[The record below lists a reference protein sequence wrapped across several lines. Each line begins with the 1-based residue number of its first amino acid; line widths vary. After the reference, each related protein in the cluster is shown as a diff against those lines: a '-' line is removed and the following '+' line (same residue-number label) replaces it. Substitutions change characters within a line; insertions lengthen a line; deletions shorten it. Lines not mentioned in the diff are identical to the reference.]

1 MTEPFNLAASAFR
14 IPGTITATV
23 YATLPDGCHDAE
35 ITDIYPGG
43 NIQYVV
49 DPGAAQVFVLFTR
62 RDGPCT
68 EMIRD
73 WEGSREIPDDCH
85 DKLEVIAEFEGS
97 RFEITVPVVE
107 FKLAQ
112 GRDIDPGFN
121 PQHFACQFIV
131 IALVAEG
138 HENYPIGCRVV
149 HEDASYPKIYG
160 RVFGPASRADCEAW
174 RAEHCLTREAVAV
187 AQGQAK

>member
-14 IPGTITATV
+14 FNGTITATV
-23 YATLPDGCHDAE
+23 FATLPDSCYDTE

-43 NIQYVV
+43 TIIYVE
-49 DPGAAQVFVLFTR
+49 DPGAAQVFVRFTR
-62 RDGPCT
+62 RDGPCQ
-68 EMIRD
+68 EVIRD
-73 WEGSREIPDDCH
+73 WEDSREIADGDH
-85 DKLEVIAEFEGS
+85 DKLEVIAEFEGKK
-97 RFEITVPVVE
+97 FTIAVPVIE
-107 FKLAQ
+107 FKRAE

-138 HENYPIGCRVV
+138 HEKHPIGCRVI
-149 HEDASYPKIYG
+149 HEDAAYPKIYG

-174 RAEHCLTREAVAV
+174 RSARCLSREASA
-187 AQGQAK
+187 AQGQGG